1 MPCILQTRL
10 TNCIVLTWCG
20 KVIEMWNVVSW
31 VNDLRMGR
39 DDLKIS
45 FHENFVVPIH
55 IFMYKLTI

>member
-10 TNCIVLTWCG
+10 NNCIVLTWCG
-20 KVIEMWNVVSW
+20 KVIEIWNVVSW
-31 VNDLRMGR
+31 VNDLRKGR

-55 IFMYKLTI
+55 ISIYKLTI